1 MNISKMKKKRFKKF
15 LKNLDKQ
22 LTYEQ
27 EIQLKKTKKVS
38 I

>member
-1 MNISKMKKKRFKKF
+1 MKKKIQKKF